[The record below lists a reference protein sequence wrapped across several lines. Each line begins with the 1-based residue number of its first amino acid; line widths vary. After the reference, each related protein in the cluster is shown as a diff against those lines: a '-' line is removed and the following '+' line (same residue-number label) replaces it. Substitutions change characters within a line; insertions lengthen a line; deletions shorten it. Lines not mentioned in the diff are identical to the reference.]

1 MIGLKTIGNATLIA
15 YDKKSILATDPWLG
29 EEDFAY
35 FGSWNLSHKIPLE
48 LKKDIQDS
56 KYIWISHGH
65 PDHLNSLSM
74 ERFKGKKILLPDH
87 VGSRIK
93 NGFIEDGFETEILPD
108 RKWIHLSDN
117 IKVFCITTVIQ
128 DAILLIDVNG
138 YLFVNLNDA
147 GSRGATRIIRKIA
160 RKYRK
165 KFLLTISGYGDA
177 DMINFFDEHGEFIEP
192 PAANNLDVGNQL
204 SLFAKSLCID
214 AVIPFSS
221 FHVYQRKDSIWANNY
236 TTPMEAYKKDLHN
249 DIQYVEPFSN
259 INCSSGEI
267 TKIEVEENLIN
278 PIEPN
283 QFGDDWNDE
292 LTNNDI
298 IKITDYFSRKEKVKR
313 FLSFLNFRV
322 GGKDNFIKLEG
333 IKNKGITFE
342 VPKNS
347 LMLAIELE
355 IFDDL
360 LIGNFMKTTLHNM
373 RSLYESDFNYYITK
387 YADNGRAES
396 IEELETYF
404 KIYNKRIGSER
415 FYELFLDNSSNF
427 IKRLIPTDRSSMIF
441 KTSTAIYYKLK

>member
-29 EEDFAY
+29 EEDSAY

-128 DAILLIDVNG
+128 DAILLVDVNG

-165 KFLLTISGYGDA
+165 KYLLTISGYGDA

-347 LMLAIELE
+347 LMMAIELE

-415 FYELFLDNSSNF
+415 FYELFLDNSKNF
-427 IKRLIPTDRSSMIF
+427 IKRLIPTDRSSLIY
-441 KTSTAIYYKLK
+441 KTSKAIYYKLK